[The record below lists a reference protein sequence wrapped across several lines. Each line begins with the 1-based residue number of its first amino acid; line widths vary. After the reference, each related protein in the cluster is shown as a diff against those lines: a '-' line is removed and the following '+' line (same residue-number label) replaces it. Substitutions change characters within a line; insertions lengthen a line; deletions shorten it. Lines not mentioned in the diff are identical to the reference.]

1 MDLSNW
7 GSLYEID
14 AVGLYGRPCHKPK
27 TGGLSGNLKKLLKNP
42 IYNDLTFEVD
52 GKEVPAHKA
61 IVCSR
66 SEVFETMFSIG
77 MKESTINRFPIK
89 GIRYEIFLL
98 LIEFIYT
105 ENIEKLDQ
113 NQIIELY
120 LAANQW
126 AIKDLESFMIEKF
139 RECLEVDNVL
149 SIYFDQVIKFK
160 ALGLRSSC
168 YDFIADYPEI
178 FEQKEVGNFE
188 KEEMMEIFT
197 RIAKLAKK

>member
-77 MKESTINRFPIK
+77 MKESTINRFHPH
-89 GIRYEIFLL
+89 
-98 LIEFIYT
+98 
-105 ENIEKLDQ
+105 
-113 NQIIELY
+113 
-120 LAANQW
+120 
-126 AIKDLESFMIEKF
+126 
-139 RECLEVDNVL
+139 VL
-149 SIYFDQVIKFK
+149 SN
-160 ALGLRSSC
+160 R
-168 YDFIADYPEI
+168 
-178 FEQKEVGNFE
+178 
-188 KEEMMEIFT
+188 
-197 RIAKLAKK
+197 KLNPNIQSKMRTNGKVKMLPMG